1 MIINNMS
8 KLLRILIKTNNIII
22 KINQDLINVKFNLYC
37 IHLDFFNL
45 ILLIVFNRNLKRKLN

>member
-22 KINQDLINVKFNLYC
+22 KINQDLINVKFNLNC
-37 IHLDFFNL
+37 IQ
-45 ILLIVFNRNLKRKLN
+45 